1 VELEI
6 SIGLITLLL
15 FGGLIILVMLGV
27 PVVYS
32 LGGLTLGL
40 TFLFGTIDDL
50 FIVASTTV
58 RVFTNDMMTM
68 IPLFLLMGNILVHSG
83 VSDRLYTALG
93 YWLYGIKGSLAVIT
107 IGVCVALAMTSG
119 FGPGILTMGMVAVPS
134 MLKQNY
140 NKSLAL
146 GSVMAGGVLG
156 EIIPPSII
164 MILFAM
170 IGKISVGQLFIGGA
184 VPGFVCAFLYIVY
197 IVIRAHLQP
206 DFAPSAKRKMN
217 LPLKLKLKSLAEVI
231 APSLLVILVLG
242 TIFMGIAT
250 PSEAAA
256 LGVVGSIIIC
266 AAYGKL
272 TFKIMKDSCF
282 ETIKITSMALWIFL
296 PAILFGIFYTMVGVQ
311 DAILDLLGHWELNRW
326 LVLILMQVILFVFG
340 MFMDDYAIVFI
351 CAPIFLPVA
360 EALGFDKIWFSILFI
375 LNMQVAYL
383 TPPFGWASILL
394 KSVVPEE
401 IKMIDIWKATPPFI
415 LIQLFVLIL
424 AMIFPQL
431 VLWLP
436 SKMM

>member
-1 VELEI
+1 MELEI

-415 LIQLFVLIL
+415 IIQLLVLIL

-431 VLWLP
+431 VMWLP

>member
-272 TFKIMKDSCF
+272 TFQIMKDSCF

-311 DAILDLLGHWELNRW
+311 DAILDLLGYWELNRW
-326 LVLILMQVILFVFG
+326 LVLVLMQVILFIFG

-415 LIQLFVLIL
+415 IIQLLVLIL

-431 VLWLP
+431 VMWLP

>member
-1 VELEI
+1 MELEI

-197 IVIRAHLQP
+197 IMIRAHLQP
-206 DFAPSAKRKMN
+206 NFAPRAERKSN
-217 LPLKLKLKSLAEVI
+217 LSLKLKLKSLAEVI
-231 APSLLVILVLG
+231 APSLLVVLVLG

-272 TFKIMKDSCF
+272 TFQIMKDSCF

-415 LIQLFVLIL
+415 IIQLLVLIL

-431 VLWLP
+431 VMWLP

>member
-1 VELEI
+1 MELEL
-6 SIGLITLLL
+6 SIGLITLIL
-15 FGGLIILVMLGV
+15 FGGLIVLVMLGV
-27 PVVYS
+27 PVVFA
-32 LGGLTLGL
+32 LGGLTLAL
-40 TFLFGTIDDL
+40 TYIFGTSNDL

-58 RVFTNDMMTM
+58 RVFTSEMLIM
-68 IPLFLLMGNILVHSG
+68 IPLFLLMGNLLVHSK

-107 IGVCVALAMTSG
+107 IGVCVALAMTAG
-119 FGPGILTMGMVAVPS
+119 FGPGILTMGIVAVPA

-184 VPGFVCAFLYIVY
+184 VPGFLCALLYIIY
-197 IVIRAHLQP
+197 IVGRAHLQP
-206 DFAPSAKRKMN
+206 DFAPRGERQSN
-217 LPLKLKLKSLAEVI
+217 LPLKAKLKSLVEVL
-231 APSLLVILVLG
+231 APTLLVMLVLG
-242 TIFMGIAT
+242 TIFTGVAT
-250 PSEAAA
+250 PAEAAA
-256 LGVVGSIIIC
+256 LGVIGSLIIC
-266 AAYGKL
+266 AAYRKL
-272 TFKIMKDSCF
+272 NLKIIKDSCF

-296 PAILFGIFYTMVGVQ
+296 PAILFGIFYTLMGVQ
-311 DAILDLLGHWELNRW
+311 DALLDLLGHWELNRW
-326 LVLILMQVILFVFG
+326 LVLGMMQLILFVFG

-360 EALGFDKIWFSILFI
+360 DALGFDKIWFSVLFI

-394 KSVVPEE
+394 KSVAPKE
-401 IKMIDIWKATPPFI
+401 IKMVDIWKATPPFI
-415 LIQLFVLIL
+415 AIQLAVLIL

-431 VLWLP
+431 ILWLP

>member
-1 VELEI
+1 MELEI
-6 SIGLITLLL
+6 SIGLITLIL
-15 FGGLIILVMLGV
+15 FGGLILLVMLGI

-40 TFLFGTIDDL
+40 TFIFGTVDDL

-197 IVIRAHLQP
+197 IMIRAHLQP

-272 TFKIMKDSCF
+272 TFQIMKDSCF

-311 DAILDLLGHWELNRW
+311 DAILDLLGYWELNRW
-326 LVLILMQVILFVFG
+326 LVLVLMQVILFIFG

-415 LIQLFVLIL
+415 IIQLLVLIL

-431 VLWLP
+431 VMWLP

>member
-415 LIQLFVLIL
+415 IIQLLVLIL

-431 VLWLP
+431 VMWLP

>member
-1 VELEI
+1 MELEI
-6 SIGLITLLL
+6 SIGLITLIL
-15 FGGLIILVMLGV
+15 FGGLILLVMLGI

-40 TFLFGTIDDL
+40 TFIFGTVDDL
-50 FIVASTTV
+50 FIVASTAV

-68 IPLFLLMGNILVHSG
+68 IPLFLLMGNLLVHSG

-231 APSLLVILVLG
+231 APSLLVVLVLG

-272 TFKIMKDSCF
+272 TFQIMKDSCF

-311 DAILDLLGHWELNRW
+311 DAILDLLGYWVDR
-326 LVLILMQVILFVFG
+326 
-340 MFMDDYAIVFI
+340 
-351 CAPIFLPVA
+351 
-360 EALGFDKIWFSILFI
+360 
-375 LNMQVAYL
+375 
-383 TPPFGWASILL
+383 
-394 KSVVPEE
+394 KSVV
-401 IKMIDIWKATPPFI
+401 
-415 LIQLFVLIL
+415 
-424 AMIFPQL
+424 
-431 VLWLP
+431 
-436 SKMM
+436 

>member
-1 VELEI
+1 MELEI

-272 TFKIMKDSCF
+272 TFQIMKDSCF

-311 DAILDLLGHWELNRW
+311 DAILDLLGYWELNRW
-326 LVLILMQVILFVFG
+326 LVLVLMQVILFIFG

-415 LIQLFVLIL
+415 IIQLLVLIL

-431 VLWLP
+431 VMWLP

>member
-1 VELEI
+1 MELEI
-6 SIGLITLLL
+6 SIGLITLIL
-15 FGGLIILVMLGV
+15 FGGLILLVMLGI

-40 TFLFGTIDDL
+40 TFIFGTVDDL
-50 FIVASTTV
+50 FIVASTAV

-68 IPLFLLMGNILVHSG
+68 IPLFLLMGNLLVHSG

-272 TFKIMKDSCF
+272 TFQIMKDSCF

-311 DAILDLLGHWELNRW
+311 DAILDLLGYWELNRW
-326 LVLILMQVILFVFG
+326 LVLVLMQVILFIFG

-415 LIQLFVLIL
+415 IIQLLVLIL

-431 VLWLP
+431 VMWLP

>member
-1 VELEI
+1 MELEI

-415 LIQLFVLIL
+415 LIQLFVLGIEL
-424 AMIFPQL
+424 KF
-431 VLWLP
+431 
-436 SKMM
+436 

>member
-1 VELEI
+1 MELEA

-15 FGGLIILVMLGV
+15 FGGLIVLVMLSV
-27 PVVYS
+27 PVVYA
-32 LGGLTLGL
+32 LGGLTLAL
-40 TFLFGTIDDL
+40 TYIFGTSADL

-58 RVFTNDMMTM
+58 RVFTNEMMTM
-68 IPLFLLMGNILVHSG
+68 IPLFLLMGNLLVHSG
-83 VSDRLYTALG
+83 VSDRLYSALG
-93 YWLYGIKGSLAVIT
+93 YWLYGIRGSLAVIT
-107 IGVCVALAMTSG
+107 IGVCVALAMTAG
-119 FGPGILTMGMVAVPS
+119 FGPGILTMGIVAVPA
-134 MLKQNY
+134 MLKHNY

-170 IGKISVGQLFIGGA
+170 IGKVSVAQLFLGGT
-184 VPGFVCAFLYIVY
+184 VPGFICAFCFIIYIV
-197 IVIRAHLQP
+197 VRAHLQP
-206 DFAPSAKRKMN
+206 DFAPRAKRETN
-217 LPLKLKLKSLAEVI
+217 LPLKVKLKSLAEVI
-231 APSLLVILVLG
+231 TPSLLVVLVLG

-256 LGVVGSIIIC
+256 LGVLGSLIIC
-266 AAYGKL
+266 AAYRKL
-272 TFKIMKDSCF
+272 NFTVLKDACF
-282 ETIKITSMALWIFL
+282 ETMVITSMALWIFL
-296 PAILFGIFYTMVGVQ
+296 PAILFGIFYTMAGVQ
-311 DAILDLLGHWELNRW
+311 DAVIELLGYWDLNRW
-326 LVLILMQVILFVFG
+326 LVLGLMQLILFVFG

-375 LNMQVAYL
+375 LNMQIAYL

-394 KSVVPEE
+394 KSVAPPE

-415 LIQLFVLIL
+415 AIQVLVLIL

-431 VLWLP
+431 ILWLP

>member
-217 LPLKLKLKSLAEVI
+217 L
-231 APSLLVILVLG
+231 
-242 TIFMGIAT
+242 T
-250 PSEAAA
+250 
-256 LGVVGSIIIC
+256 
-266 AAYGKL
+266 
-272 TFKIMKDSCF
+272 
-282 ETIKITSMALWIFL
+282 
-296 PAILFGIFYTMVGVQ
+296 
-311 DAILDLLGHWELNRW
+311 
-326 LVLILMQVILFVFG
+326 
-340 MFMDDYAIVFI
+340 
-351 CAPIFLPVA
+351 
-360 EALGFDKIWFSILFI
+360 
-375 LNMQVAYL
+375 
-383 TPPFGWASILL
+383 
-394 KSVVPEE
+394 
-401 IKMIDIWKATPPFI
+401 
-415 LIQLFVLIL
+415 
-424 AMIFPQL
+424 
-431 VLWLP
+431 
-436 SKMM
+436 